1 MRPAALCWPT
11 LSEVPDLAPAD
22 MKALAMEHM
31 GNGGAKNL
39 SWVPDYS
46 EESPVPELERR
57 RYVHSGVEKEVASE
71 NKTSELRPRCR
82 AARCRPRECYESR
95 SASQIENHEIMDL
108 KTQIK
113 SAQQNKKA
121 LEKKHVIVA
130 DLIAALKAKKT
141 CKDLVSG

>member
-1 MRPAALCWPT
+1 
-11 LSEVPDLAPAD
+11 
-22 MKALAMEHM
+22 
-31 GNGGAKNL
+31 
-39 SWVPDYS
+39 
-46 EESPVPELERR
+46 
-57 RYVHSGVEKEVASE
+57 
-71 NKTSELRPRCR
+71 
-82 AARCRPRECYESR
+82 
-95 SASQIENHEIMDL
+95 MDL